1 MIKTLQKVGIEGN
14 YLNIRIEA
22 NGKGEKER
30 CTHFNAEFQRIAR
43 RDKTAFFRYQ
53 CKETEETKQ
62 WERLEISSRK
72 LDTKGAFHSK
82 ISTIKYRNGMDLT
95 EGPDIKNGKNA
106 QKSYT
111 KEIIMT

>member
-22 NGKGEKER
+22 KGKGEKER

-53 CKETEETKQ
+53 CKEIEENNRMGKTRDLFKKTRYQ
-62 WERLEISSRK
+62 GSISLK
-72 LDTKGAFHSK
+72 DQHNKVQK
-82 ISTIKYRNGMDLT
+82 WY
-95 EGPDIKNGKNA
+95 GPN
-106 QKSYT
+106 
-111 KEIIMT
+111 